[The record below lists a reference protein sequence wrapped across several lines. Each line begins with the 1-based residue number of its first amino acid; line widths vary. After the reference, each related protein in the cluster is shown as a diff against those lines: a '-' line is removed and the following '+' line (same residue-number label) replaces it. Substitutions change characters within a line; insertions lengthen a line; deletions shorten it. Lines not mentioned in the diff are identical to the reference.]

1 MATGQGM
8 TESPGNGASTQV
20 SAIIKASRKAVYTAC
35 LDPDALAAWR
45 VPDSM
50 KGEVHVFEAR
60 EGGTYRM
67 SLTYQDPAHSRRGK
81 TSGDTDTF
89 QGRFVELVPD
99 EKIVEVVTFES
110 QDPRFAGD
118 MKITTR
124 LTDTGEGTRVAILC
138 EDIPT
143 GVRPQDNETGCRQSL
158 RKLAALVEPGGRGA
172 AKP

>member
-1 MATGQGM
+1 M
-8 TESPGNGASTQV
+8 TESPGSRASTQV

-60 EGGTYRM
+60 EGGKYRM

-138 EDIPT
+138 EDIPA

-158 RKLAALVEPGGRGA
+158 GKLAALLDPGGRGA

>member
-8 TESPGNGASTQV
+8 TESPGNRASTQV
-20 SAIIKASRKAVYTAC
+20 SAIINASRKAVYTAC

-60 EGGTYRM
+60 EGGKYRM

-124 LTDTGEGTRVAILC
+124 LTDTGEGTRVTILC
-138 EDIPT
+138 EDIPA

-158 RKLAALVEPGGRGA
+158 RKLAALLEPGGRGA

>member
-1 MATGQGM
+1 M
-8 TESPGNGASTQV
+8 TESPGNRASTRV
-20 SAIIKASRKAVYTAC
+20 SAIINASRKAVYTAC

-60 EGGTYRM
+60 EGGKYRM

-99 EKIVEVVTFES
+99 EKIVEVVTFEF

-138 EDIPT
+138 EDIPA

-158 RKLAALVEPGGRGA
+158 RKLAALLEPGGRGA